1 MIFFQIP
8 RELIASIYKMV
19 VSRKATK
26 KSIRKNNNYECR
38 IKKDNEEEDLER
50 QTVKRKSYL
59 YERYSNES
67 QNVER
72 RKRTTSAVDT
82 KTRPMSFNINA
93 IQEICMVDIKT
104 QLSDLNK
111 KVNKLI
117 ETTDSKLSL
126 IEKMLDDR
134 RPP

>member
-1 MIFFQIP
+1 
-8 RELIASIYKMV
+8 MV

-38 IKKDNEEEDLER
+38 IKKDNEDEDLER

-82 KTRPMSFNINA
+82 KTRPMSFNIHA